1 VLQPRQWS
9 KLVWGAEKEHAMSQK
24 SSSAIAV
31 VGIDIGKNSFHVVG
45 HDRCGAIVLRQ
56 KWSRGQVEARLANLP
71 PCLIGMEACVGAH
84 HLSRKLQLLGHNARL
99 MPAKYVR
106 PYSRGQKN
114 DFRDAEAIAEAVQ
127 RPTMK
132 FVATKTADQLDLQA
146 LHRVRE
152 RLVSQRTGIINQI
165 RAFLLERGI
174 AVRQGLRFLRV
185 ELPGIL
191 ATRTDVLSPRMVR
204 ILEDLSADWRR
215 LDARIEGLSGE
226 IETLARQDQHC
237 ERLMT
242 VPGIGP
248 IISSA
253 MVAAIGTGDV
263 FSKGRD
269 FGAWLG
275 LVPKQI
281 STGDRTIL
289 GSISRRGNRYLR
301 ALFVQAA
308 WVVLVK
314 VGPTHW
320 ERYGLKPWIEAA
332 KKRLHHNVLA
342 IALANKLARIA
353 WAVLNK
359 ERAFACVN
367 TDAMA
372 SRPA

>member
-1 VLQPRQWS
+1 
-9 KLVWGAEKEHAMSQK
+9 M
-24 SSSAIAV
+24 
-31 VGIDIGKNSFHVVG
+31 
-45 HDRCGAIVLRQ
+45 
-56 KWSRGQVEARLANLP
+56 P

-84 HLSRKLQLLGHNARL
+84 HLSRKLQSQGHDARL
-99 MPAKYVR
+99 MPARYVR
-106 PYSRGQKN
+106 PYSKGQKN

-132 FVATKTADQLDLQA
+132 FVATKTAEQLDLQA

-152 RLVSQRTGIINQI
+152 RFVGQRTGIINQI
-165 RAFLLERGI
+165 RAFMLERGI
-174 AVRQGLRFLRV
+174 AVRQGLRFLRA

-191 ATRTDVLSPRMVR
+191 ATRTNALSPRMLR

-215 LDARIEGLSGE
+215 LDTRIADLSGE
-226 IETLARQDQHC
+226 IEALARQDKGC
-237 ERLMT
+237 ERLMS

-253 MVAAIGTGDV
+253 MVAAIGTGDA

-275 LVPKQI
+275 LVQKQL

-289 GSISRRGNRYLR
+289 GSISKRGNRYLR
-301 ALFVQAA
+301 SLFVQAA

-314 VGPTHW
+314 IGPKHW
-320 ERYGLKPWIEAA
+320 DRYGLKSWIEAA

-353 WAVLNK
+353 WAVLHK
-359 ERAFACVN
+359 GRTFECVKTN
-367 TDAMA
+367 EAA
-372 SRPA
+372 SQPA